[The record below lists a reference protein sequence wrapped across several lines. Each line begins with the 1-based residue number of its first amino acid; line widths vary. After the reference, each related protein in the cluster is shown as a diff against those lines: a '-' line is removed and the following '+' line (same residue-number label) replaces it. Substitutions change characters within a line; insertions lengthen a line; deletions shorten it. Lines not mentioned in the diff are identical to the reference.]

1 MPRPSAAPRW
11 RVLIAE
17 HTRSG
22 ESIAAFCRH
31 RGLKPPTFYMWRR
44 RLSADGATARAPA
57 PFLPIQIAPAR
68 APAASG
74 VEVVLASGRRL
85 RLERGFD
92 PAVLTAALAVLEE
105 GAPC

>member
-11 RVLIAE
+11 RALIAE
-17 HTRSG
+17 YTRGG
-22 ESIAAFCRH
+22 ETIAAFCRL
-31 RGLKPPTFYMWRR
+31 RGLRPPTFYMWRR
-44 RLSADGATARAPA
+44 RLSIDGATARAPA
-57 PFLPIQIAPAR
+57 PFLPIQIAPAW
-68 APAASG
+68 APGLSG

-92 PAVLTAALAVLEE
+92 PAVLTAALAALE